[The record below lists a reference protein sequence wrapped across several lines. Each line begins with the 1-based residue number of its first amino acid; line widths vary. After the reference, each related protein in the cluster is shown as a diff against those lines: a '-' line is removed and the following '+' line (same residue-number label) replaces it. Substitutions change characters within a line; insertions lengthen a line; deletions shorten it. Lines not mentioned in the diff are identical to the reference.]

1 MSQPEIT
8 PEKRRLI
15 ADLAEDIIRELESAD
30 GVMDV
35 SYDIEECMEYYTGEF
50 SSDAVNILERFLVRQ
65 IGKGLL

>member
-15 ADLAEDIIRELESAD
+15 ADLAEDIIRELEQAD
-30 GVMDV
+30 GVMGTE
-35 SYDIEECMEYYTGEF
+35 YDLETLGEYYTGKF
-50 SSDAVNILERFLVRQ
+50 SSDATNILERFLVRQ